1 MSCHSIW
8 YPLDTGNYQHWCFRY
23 LSPVTGAPVSAYSPY
38 QKIKISVNPHGTIHW
53 KPNTGHRT
61 NPLPRHRLAED
72 KQNQLLFPIQWFE
85 YLISRS
91 YAPFDGL
98 YNTTNC
104 PACQDNFWIFLANV
118 KNLFITIMS
127 TTLKYRN
134 SIPLTGINY
143 TIFIINTS
151 TPTSLKFMSQRFW
164 NRYSLPNQF
173 LSKANS
179 FRHL

>member
-72 KQNQLLFPIQWFE
+72 KQNQLLFPTPWF
-85 YLISRS
+85 R
-91 YAPFDGL
+91 
-98 YNTTNC
+98 
-104 PACQDNFWIFLANV
+104 IFSSDTFHVPEAL
-118 KNLFITIMS
+118 L
-127 TTLKYRN
+127 
-134 SIPLTGINY
+134 PLTICMLHL
-143 TIFIINTS
+143 FFWLVNTFFEKNFHIRPYQHKKES
-151 TPTSLKFMSQRFW
+151 APTGQTD
-164 NRYSLPNQF
+164 SLPIKNQIQNRQQAI
-173 LSKANS
+173 KQNK
-179 FRHL
+179 